1 MPAPDLVLADRYE
14 LADLLGTGGMAEVR
28 RAWDT
33 RLHRHVAVK
42 LFQAGTE
49 LSHERRFD
57 NEIKTLA
64 SLSHPRLVQ
73 VHDAG
78 TSEGKPFVVLQLV
91 DGCTLRHK
99 VVEGPLDVE
108 EVKRIGADLA
118 DALAYVHAM
127 GVVHRDVKPS
137 NVLLDHE
144 GNTHLADFGLA
155 RVIDTTR
162 LTRPDQVVGTAAY
175 LSPEQVRGEELTGAV
190 DVYALGLV
198 LLECLTGHREY
209 QGSEIEAAV
218 ARLHR
223 RPAIPAELPPN
234 LRRLLTAMTSLSAR
248 RRPSAAECARALRE
262 PDEPPTQIV
271 AALRRRR
278 AAAGPLVVA
287 AFAAVGIAA
296 VVLPSPPPAESA
308 PAPSTSAVTE
318 TPVPVANS
326 PQPQAETHTQTQVQV
341 QVETQVVTVPVE
353 ALKKADDKPQPEIAK
368 PKEPA
373 KGPGPGKGPEQG
385 KGPHGR

>member
-1 MPAPDLVLADRYE
+1 MPAQDLVLADRYE
-14 LADLLGTGGMAEVR
+14 LADVLGTGGMAEVR
-28 RAWDT
+28 RAWDK

-78 TSEGKPFVVLQLV
+78 TCGGTPFVVLQLV
-91 DGCTLRHK
+91 DGCTLRHRI
-99 VVEGPLDVE
+99 VEGPLEVE
-108 EVKRIGADLA
+108 DVKRIGADLA

-137 NVLLDHE
+137 NVLLDQE

-155 RVIDTTR
+155 RVVDTTR

-234 LRRLLTAMTSLSAR
+234 LRRLLTTMTSLSPR
-248 RRPSAAECARALRE
+248 RRPSAEECARALRE

-271 AALRRRR
+271 AALRKRR
-278 AAAGPLVVA
+278 AMVGPVVLA

-296 VVLPSPPPAESA
+296 VALPNPPPAESA
-308 PAPSTSAVTE
+308 PAATTPATTTATE
-318 TPVPVANS
+318 TPVQVVNS
-326 PQPQAETHTQTQVQV
+326 PQTQTETR
-341 QVETQVVTVPVE
+341 VEIQTQVVTVPVE
-353 ALKKADDKPQPEIAK
+353 ALRKAADDPQAEAEK
-368 PKEPA
+368 PKAPEPA
-373 KGPGPGKGPEQG
+373 KGPNPGKGPAQG